1 MGADLNP
8 VLSVHPPE
16 WREKWFSLIPG
27 GRLCDPSE
35 LKGVSD
41 AAIHTYAAQIAD
53 ESSTGVR
60 LPGL

>member
-1 MGADLNP
+1 MFANFNT

-41 AAIHTYAAQIAD
+41 IRHPTSRQAD
-53 ESSTGVR
+53 R
-60 LPGL
+60 